1 MLTPD
6 ATSAAAM
13 NPRMTGSGTESETFF
28 AVAYD
33 AAIAETPK
41 TAATRRRTFPCAKW
55 CAHTAVL
62 VTKVAHSAVAQM
74 RCTSMSDMIDM

>member
-13 NPRMTGSGTESETFF
+13 NPRMTGSGTVSETFF

-33 AAIAETPK
+33 AAIAEAPR
-41 TAATRRRTFPCAKW
+41 TAATRSRTFPLRKW

-62 VTKVAHSAVAQM
+62 VTRDVS
-74 RCTSMSDMIDM
+74 